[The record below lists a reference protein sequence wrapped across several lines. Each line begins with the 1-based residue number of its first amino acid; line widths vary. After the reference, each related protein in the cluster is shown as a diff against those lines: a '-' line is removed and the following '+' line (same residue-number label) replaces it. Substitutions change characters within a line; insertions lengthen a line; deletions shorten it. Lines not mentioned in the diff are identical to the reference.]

1 MRSQEAEWKKNK
13 AVLEQRIEIL
23 ELQNRELKEREENL
37 KKMNNSI
44 FSALKDFNKENDP
57 AYVGFFKYCLLIN
70 KDQNN

>member
-57 AYVGFFKYCLLIN
+57 TYVSSTFSSCFFEKIAHE
-70 KDQNN
+70 